1 MEMFE
6 KHLDKIQE
14 DRIYIYFS
22 IKTPKIDGL
31 AMQCRPTGR
40 SKLE

>member
-14 DRIYIYFS
+14 DRIFIYFS
-22 IKTPKIDGL
+22 IKNPQNRWLGN
-31 AMQCRPTGR
+31 AV
-40 SKLE
+40 